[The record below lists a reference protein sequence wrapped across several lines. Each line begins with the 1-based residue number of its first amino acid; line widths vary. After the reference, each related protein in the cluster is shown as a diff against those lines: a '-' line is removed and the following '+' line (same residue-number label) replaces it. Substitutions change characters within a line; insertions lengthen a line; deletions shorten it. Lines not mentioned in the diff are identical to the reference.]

1 MWLRVQY
8 WHLLVAET
16 TAATISRSSR
26 DTPDSPNITDPTWA
40 IRVLMM
46 LGLRLLTAWT
56 LGMRPRVLII
66 MS

>member
-26 DTPDSPNITDPTWA
+26 DTPDSPNITDPPWA

-56 LGMRPRVLII
+56 SGMRPRVLII

>member
-40 IRVLMM
+40 IRGLMM